1 MLLKQLKSLPLFL
14 DLLNLVISRL
24 KRINTVICPL
34 NTDIFN
40 RSDIALINACTI
52 MYKHKI
58 TSSGSPQVSLSI
70 SRVAIS
76 EFERTFPSVVCV
88 SSTSIFN
95 SSSTASL
102 CAVNTKS
109 GFCGLVAV
117 KCFCGSSAF
126 SFGDCSV
133 FCFTGS

>member
-1 MLLKQLKSLPLFL
+1 MQ
-14 DLLNLVISRL
+14 
-24 KRINTVICPL
+24 
-34 NTDIFN
+34 
-40 RSDIALINACTI
+40 
-52 MYKHKI
+52 Y
-58 TSSGSPQVSLSI
+58 
-70 SRVAIS
+70 S

-133 FCFTGS
+133 SCLQALEPLEQAVALSVVAVNKSEQVAVSVPFERKSVVQKQIPRYFLRE